1 MFALSETNLRKLF
14 PFFFR
19 LNSKLVILE
28 SGDVCEKIFGES
40 NGKSIQE
47 LIAFQNFSLSIGNNL
62 HQLSSSK
69 DLKAQSVG
77 LQSELEFKV
86 EIITDK
92 NTNEILVLLFPENES
107 VLRLAKLGLT
117 ENDFL
122 SDFAYSGFLKT
133 QLFQSDFQDELKGI
147 GDELVRQQEEIIR
160 KNEVIDEFDK
170 FQDQSPEPIF
180 RLSKKFKLL
189 YANQSAKKI
198 VLSDPKIEEEVF
210 EKFKEFAIE
219 SNGNSF
225 ELIIHNRSYE
235 VTIVSLAEKDVLNIY
250 FRDISASI
258 VYRDQLYQTSTRLHT
273 LIDTMNTGILSESA
287 DRKILLVNSMFCE
300 LFDMKGNPVDFEGQD
315 CSQAASLFKH
325 LFKDEE
331 AFVAGIDVCIKNRK
345 NIFGEILYLKDG
357 RILERDFVPVFKD
370 EQYNG
375 HIWKYQ
381 DVTDIMLNKESLRIV
396 EDKYSRIIEN
406 LNFGLVEVDLEENI
420 TKVYPAFC
428 ELTGYNE
435 GELLGQNAVKVFS
448 FPEDMKDS
456 KELNKLRQTG
466 VSNVY
471 ERKIRKKDGGIA
483 HIIISGAPIYND
495 KNEVVGSMGIHVDI
509 TDRKQLEDDLISAK
523 ETALSSVKAKEMF
536 LANMSHEIRTPL
548 NVINGMTDLLGD
560 STLDEDQA
568 QYLSA
573 VKKSADNLLVLIN
586 DILDF
591 SKIEAGQLELEE
603 NTFTIKELFEHLHL
617 SFKEL
622 GNKKGVHLLCEVDAQ
637 ISEFL
642 KGDSNKLNQ
651 VLVNLVSNAL
661 KFTQDGSVF
670 VQAKLLE
677 QNEFTQKI
685 NFSVRDTGIG
695 IDEKNQQLIFNTFSQ
710 EDATISRRYGG
721 TGLGLSISKGIV
733 EKMGGTIQLVSERNK
748 GSEFSFSLEFKT
760 VQEAEEKPETKVN
773 TFQNLT
779 EIKLLVVEDNELN
792 RLLITSVLKKEQID
806 FKIAENGLEAI
817 QFLVKESFDL
827 ILMDIQMPIMDGIT
841 ATREI
846 RTKLHMSIPIIA
858 LSANA
863 TIEDTKKY
871 LESGM
876 NDHVP
881 KPFKKEE
888 LFSKIKMALGWKEST
903 ENSSMETEP
912 KEIIPLY
919 SLIELENIS
928 GGDES
933 FIKSIL
939 VTFLESAPVQ
949 LSKLNSAIISSDFL
963 TIRNVA
969 HQMKP
974 SIDLLHIEA
983 AKPRIRNIEKEADQ
997 ALPDRLR
1004 LETEFI
1010 EMKNALD
1017 LVMNQ
1022 MRLY

>member
-19 LNSKLVILE
+19 LNSKLGILE
-28 SGDVCEKIFGES
+28 AGAICEKIFGES
-40 NGKSIQE
+40 KGKSIQE
-47 LIAFQNFSLSIGNNL
+47 LIAFQNFALSIGNDL

-69 DLKAQSVG
+69 DLKAESVG
-77 LQSELEFKV
+77 LKSVLEFKV
-86 EIITDK
+86 EIITDET
-92 NTNEILVLLFPENES
+92 TNEILVLLFPENES
-107 VLRLAKLGLT
+107 ELRLAKLGLT
-117 ENDFL
+117 ENDFS
-122 SDFAYSGFLKT
+122 SDFAYSSFLKT
-133 QLFQSDFQDELKGI
+133 QLSQSNFQDELKGI

-160 KNEVIDEFDK
+160 KNELIDEFDK

-180 RLSKKFKLL
+180 RLSKNFKLI

-210 EKFKEFAIE
+210 EKFKEFVIE
-219 SNGNSF
+219 SNDNSF
-225 ELIIHNRSYE
+225 ELIIHDRSYE

-300 LFDMKGNPVDFEGQD
+300 LFDMKGNPEDFEGQD

-331 AFVAGIDVCIKNRK
+331 AFVAGIDECVKNRK
-345 NIFGEILYLKDG
+345 NVFGEILYLKDG

-428 ELTGYNE
+428 ELTGYHE

-448 FPEDMKDS
+448 FPEDMEDA

-483 HIIISGAPIYND
+483 HIIISGAPIFND

-560 STLDEDQA
+560 STLDEEQTK
-568 QYLSA
+568 YLSA

-603 NTFTIKELFEHLHL
+603 NTFTIKELFDHLHF

-622 GNKKGVHLLCEVDAQ
+622 GNKKGVTLLCEVDAQ

-670 VQAKLLE
+670 AQAKLVE
-677 QNEFTQKI
+677 QNELTQKI

-721 TGLGLSISKGIV
+721 TGLGLSISKGII
-733 EKMGGTIQLVSERNK
+733 EKMGGAIHVASERNK
-748 GSEFSFSLEFKT
+748 GSEFSFTLEFKT
-760 VQEAEEKPETKVN
+760 VQEAEEKPETKEN

-779 EIKLLVVEDNELN
+779 EVKLLVVEDNELN
-792 RLLITSVLKKEQID
+792 RLLITTVLKKEQID

-903 ENSSMETEP
+903 ENSSMETQP

-939 VTFLESAPVQ
+939 ETFLESVPVQ
-949 LSKLNSAIISSDFL
+949 LSKINSAIISSDFL

-983 AKPRIRNIEKEADQ
+983 AKPRIRNIEKEAEQ

>member
-14 PFFFR
+14 PFYFR

-28 SGDVCEKIFGES
+28 AGAICEKIFGES

-47 LIAFQNFSLSIGNNL
+47 LIAFQNFALSIENYL
-62 HQLSSSK
+62 HQLISCK
-69 DLKAQSVG
+69 DLKAESIG
-77 LQSELEFKV
+77 LQSVLEFKV
-86 EIITDK
+86 EIITDET
-92 NTNEILVLLFPENES
+92 TNEILVLLFLENES

-117 ENDFL
+117 ENDFS
-122 SDFAYSGFLKT
+122 SDFAYSSFLKT
-133 QLFQSDFQDELKGI
+133 QLNQSNFQDEFKDI
-147 GDELVRQQEEIIR
+147 EDELERKQEEIIR
-160 KNEVIDEFDK
+160 KNEMIDEFDK

-189 YANQSAKKI
+189 YANQSAEKI

-210 EKFKEFAIE
+210 EKFKEFVIE

-225 ELIIHNRSYE
+225 ECIIHNRYYE

-258 VYRDQLYQTSTRLHT
+258 VCRDQLYQTSTRLHT
-273 LIDTMNTGILSESA
+273 LIDTINTGILSESA

-300 LFDMKGNPVDFEGQD
+300 LFDMKGNPEDFEGQD
-315 CSQAASLFKH
+315 CSQVATLFKH

-331 AFVAGIDVCIKNRK
+331 AFVAGLDVCVKNRK
-345 NIFGEILYLKDG
+345 NVFGEILYLKDG
-357 RILERDFVPVFKD
+357 RILERDFVPFFKD

-381 DVTDIMLNKESLRIV
+381 DITDMMLNKESLRIV

-435 GELLGQNAVKVFS
+435 GELLGQNAVKVFT
-448 FPEDMKDS
+448 FPEDMEDA

-483 HIIISGAPIYND
+483 HIIISGTPIFND

-509 TDRKQLEDDLISAK
+509 TERKQLEDALISAK

-560 STLDEDQA
+560 STLNEEQT

-603 NTFTIKELFEHLHL
+603 NTFTIKELFDHLYF

-622 GNKKGVHLLCEVDAQ
+622 GNKKGVTLLCEVDAQ

-670 VQAKLLE
+670 VHAKLVE

-685 NFSVRDTGIG
+685 NFSFRDTGIG
-695 IDEKNQQLIFNTFSQ
+695 IDEKNKQLIFNTFSQ
-710 EDATISRRYGG
+710 EDSTISRRYGG

-733 EKMGGTIQLVSERNK
+733 EKMGGVIHVVSERNK
-748 GSEFSFSLEFKT
+748 GSEFNFTLEFKT
-760 VQEAEEKPETKVN
+760 VQEAEERPETKEN

-779 EIKLLVVEDNELN
+779 EIKLLVVEDNEFN
-792 RLLITSVLKKEQID
+792 RLLITTVLKKEQID

-817 QFLVKESFDL
+817 QFLMKESFDL

-846 RTKLHMSIPIIA
+846 RTKLQMSIPIIA

-888 LFSKIKMALGWKEST
+888 LFSKIKTALGWKEST
-903 ENSSMETEP
+903 ENSSLETQP
-912 KEIIPLY
+912 KEIIQLY

-939 VTFLESAPVQ
+939 VTFLESVPEQ

-974 SIDLLHIEA
+974 SIVLLHIEA
-983 AKPRIRNIEKEADQ
+983 AKPRIRNIEKEAEQ
-997 ALPDRLR
+997 VLPDRRR
-1004 LETEFI
+1004 LENEFI

>member
-1 MFALSETNLRKLF
+1 MFTLSETTLRKLF

-19 LNSKLVILE
+19 VNSKLEIIDAGAVW
-28 SGDVCEKIFGES
+28 EKIFGES
-40 NGKSIQE
+40 IGKSIQE
-47 LIAFQNFSLSIGNNL
+47 IITFHKLPL
-62 HQLSSSK
+62 SK
-69 DLKAQSVG
+69 DAVFDQVQDFQDIKAEAIG
-77 LQSELEFKV
+77 LNITLDFKV
-86 EIITDK
+86 EIIKNETTD
-92 NTNEILVLLFPENES
+92 EILFLFFPENES
-107 VLRLAKLGLT
+107 VLKFEQLGFT
-117 ENDFL
+117 ENDFQ
-122 SDFAYSGFLKT
+122 YSSFLNN
-133 QLFQSDFQDELKGI
+133 QFNQSDFRDELKGI
-147 GDELVRQQEEIIR
+147 GEELVRQQEEIVR

-180 RLSKKFKLL
+180 RLSKNFKVL
-189 YANQSAKKI
+189 YANQSAQNI
-198 VLSDPKIEEEVF
+198 VLSDPKIEVEVL
-210 EKFKEFAIE
+210 EKIKVSYNQ
-219 SNGNSF
+219 SNENSF
-225 ELIIHNRSYE
+225 ELKIHNHTYE
-235 VTIVSLAEKDVLNIY
+235 VTIVSVLEKELFNIY
-250 FRDISASI
+250 FRDISAGI
-258 VYRDQLYQTSTRLHT
+258 VYRDQLYQTSTRLYT
-273 LIDTMNTGILSESA
+273 LIDTMNTAILSESA
-287 DRKILLVNSMFCE
+287 DRKIQLVNRMFCE
-300 LFDMKGNPVDFEGQD
+300 MFGLKGKPEDLEGQD
-315 CSQAASLFKH
+315 CSYAAALFKH
-325 LFKDEE
+325 LFQDEE
-331 AFVAGIDVCIKNRK
+331 GFVEGIDKCVKNQK
-345 NIFGEILYLKDG
+345 NVYGEILYLKDG

-370 EQYNG
+370 DQFNG

-428 ELTGYNE
+428 DLTGYNE
-435 GELLGQNAVKVFS
+435 AELLGQNAVKIFS

-466 VSNVY
+466 ISNVY

-495 KNEVVGSMGIHVDI
+495 KNEIIGSMGIHVDI

-560 STLDEDQA
+560 SILDEEQM

-573 VKKSADNLLVLIN
+573 VKISSDNLLVLIN

-677 QNEFTQKI
+677 QKELTQKI

-733 EKMGGTIQLVSERNK
+733 EKMGGAIHLASERNK

-792 RLLITSVLKKEQID
+792 RLLISSVLKKEQID

-817 QFLVKESFDL
+817 QLLVKESFDL
-827 ILMDIQMPIMDGIT
+827 ILMDIQMPIMDGIS

-846 RTKLHMSIPIIA
+846 RAKLNLSIPIIA

-871 LESGM
+871 LECGM

-903 ENSSMETEP
+903 HDLSDDQEP
-912 KEIIPLY
+912 QPSVALY
-919 SLIELENIS
+919 SLRELESIS

-933 FIKSIL
+933 FIKTIL
-939 VTFLESAPVQ
+939 ETFLESVPVQ
-949 LSKLNSAIISSDFL
+949 LSKIYSGISASDFQS
-963 TIRNVA
+963 IRNVA

-974 SIDLLHIEA
+974 SIDLLHIES
-983 AKPRIRNIEKEADQ
+983 AKSLIRNIEKEAEET
-997 ALPDRLR
+997 LPDIPR
-1004 LETEFI
+1004 LETEF
-1010 EMKNALD
+1010 EKMKVALD
-1017 LVMNQ
+1017 LVMKQ
-1022 MRLY
+1022 MRLH

>member
-19 LNSKLVILE
+19 LNSKLGILE
-28 SGDVCEKIFGES
+28 AGDVCEKIFGES
-40 NGKSIQE
+40 KGKSIQE
-47 LIAFQNFSLSIGNNL
+47 LIAFQNFALSIGNDL

-69 DLKAQSVG
+69 DLKAESVG
-77 LQSELEFKV
+77 LKLALEFKV
-86 EIITDK
+86 EIITDET
-92 NTNEILVLLFPENES
+92 TNEILVLLFPENES
-107 VLRLAKLGLT
+107 VLRLAKLGMT
-117 ENDFL
+117 ENDFS
-122 SDFAYSGFLKT
+122 SDFAYSSFLKT
-133 QLFQSDFQDELKGI
+133 QLSQSNFQDELKGI

-160 KNEVIDEFDK
+160 KNELIDEFDK

-180 RLSKKFKLL
+180 RLSKNFKLL

-210 EKFKEFAIE
+210 EKFKEFVIE
-219 SNGNSF
+219 SNDNSF
-225 ELIIHNRSYE
+225 ELIIHDRSYE
-235 VTIVSLAEKDVLNIY
+235 VTIISLAEKDVLNIY

-287 DRKILLVNSMFCE
+287 DRKINLE
-300 LFDMKGNPVDFEGQD
+300 DFEGQD

-331 AFVAGIDVCIKNRK
+331 AFVAGIDVCVKNRK
-345 NIFGEILYLKDG
+345 NVFGEILYLKDG

-483 HIIISGAPIYND
+483 HIIISGAPIFND

-523 ETALSSVKAKEMF
+523 ETALLSVKAKEMF

-560 STLDEDQA
+560 SILDEEQA

-603 NTFTIKELFEHLHL
+603 NTFTIKELFDHLHF

-622 GNKKGVHLLCEVDAQ
+622 GNKKGVHLLCDVDAQ

-670 VQAKLLE
+670 VQAKLVE

-733 EKMGGTIQLVSERNK
+733 EKMGGAIHVASERNK
-748 GSEFSFSLEFKT
+748 GSEFSFTLEFKT
-760 VQEAEEKPETKVN
+760 VQEAEEKPETKEN

-939 VTFLESAPVQ
+939 ETFLESAPVQ
-949 LSKLNSAIISSDFL
+949 LSKINSAIISSDFL

-983 AKPRIRNIEKEADQ
+983 AKPRIRNIEKEAEQ
-997 ALPDRLR
+997 VLPDRLR

>member
-1 MFALSETNLRKLF
+1 MFALSEITLRKLF

-19 LNSKLVILE
+19 VNSKFEIIDA
-28 SGDVCEKIFGES
+28 GDVWKKIVGES
-40 NGKSIQE
+40 KGKSIHDV
-47 LIAFQNFSLSIGNNL
+47 ISFQHLSLQTDNDF
-62 HQLSSSK
+62 HQLLNSQ
-69 DLKAQSVG
+69 DVKAHSVG
-77 LQSELEFKV
+77 LEFTLDFIV

-92 NTNEILVLLFPENES
+92 TANELLFLLFPENES

-117 ENDFL
+117 ENDFS
-122 SDFAYSGFLKT
+122 SDFAYSSFLKT
-133 QLFQSDFQDELKGI
+133 QLSQINFQDELKGI
-147 GDELVRQQEEIIR
+147 GDELVRQQEEIVR

-180 RLSKKFKLL
+180 RLSKNFELL
-189 YANQSAKKI
+189 YANQSAKQI
-198 VLSDPKIEEEVF
+198 VLSDPKIEKEVF
-210 EKFKEFAIE
+210 EKFKDFVIE
-219 SNGNSF
+219 SNKKKF
-225 ELIIHNRSYE
+225 ELKIQEHSYE
-235 VTIVSLAEKDVLNIY
+235 VTNVSVAEKDVLNIY
-250 FRDISASI
+250 FRDISTSI
-258 VYRDQLYQTSTRLHT
+258 AYRDQLYQTSTRLHT

-287 DRKILLVNSMFCE
+287 DRKILLVNRMFCE
-300 LFDMKGNPVDFEGQD
+300 LFEMKGNPEDFEGQD
-315 CSQAASLFKH
+315 CSHAAALLKH
-325 LFKDEE
+325 LFADED
-331 AFVAGIDVCIKNRK
+331 AFVQGIDLCVKNRK
-345 NIFGEILYLKDG
+345 NVYGEILYLKDG

-370 EQYNG
+370 ELFNG

-381 DVTDIMLNKESLRIV
+381 DVTDLILNKESLRVV

-428 ELTGYNE
+428 ELTGYDE
-435 GELLGQNAVKVFS
+435 AQLVGQNAVKVFS
-448 FPEDMKDS
+448 FPEDMEDS

-466 VSNVY
+466 VANVY
-471 ERKIRKKDGGIA
+471 ERKIRKKDGSIA
-483 HIIISGAPIYND
+483 HLIISGAPIFND
-495 KNEVVGSMGIHVDI
+495 KNEIIGSMGIHVDI
-509 TDRKQLEDDLISAK
+509 TDRKRLEDDLISAK

-560 STLDEDQA
+560 SKLDEEQS

-573 VKKSADNLLVLIN
+573 VKKSSDNLLVLIN

-603 NTFTIKELFEHLHL
+603 NSFSIKELFDHLHL

-622 GNKKGVHLLCEVDAQ
+622 GNKKGVTLLCEVDAQ
-637 ISEFL
+637 ISEIL

-651 VLVNLVSNAL
+651 VLVNLLSNAL
-661 KFTQDGSVF
+661 KFTQEGSVF
-670 VQAKLLE
+670 VHAKLVE
-677 QNEFTQKI
+677 QKGLTQKV

-733 EKMGGTIQLVSERNK
+733 EKMGGAIHVASERNK
-748 GSEFSFSLEFKT
+748 GAEFSFTVEFKS
-760 VQEAEEKPETKVN
+760 VKKAEEISQIKAN
-773 TFQNLT
+773 NFHNLT

-792 RLLITSVLKKEQID
+792 RLLISSVLKKEQID
-806 FKIAENGLEAI
+806 FEIAENGLEAI
-817 QFLVKESFDL
+817 QLLVKETFDL

-846 RTKLHMSIPIIA
+846 RTKLNLSIPIIA

-876 NDHVP
+876 NDHIP

-903 ENSSMETEP
+903 QNSSTEIQP

-919 SLIELENIS
+919 SLRELESIS

-939 VTFLESAPVQ
+939 ETFLESVPVQ
-949 LSKLNSAIISSDFL
+949 LSKINSAISAGDFL
-963 TIRNVA
+963 TLRNVA

-983 AKPRIRNIEKEADQ
+983 AKPRIRNIEKEAEET
-997 ALPDRLR
+997 LPDRVR
-1004 LETEFI
+1004 LETEFN